1 MMKMGQSYVAV
12 MAAGLAGITLAQG
25 ERRLSVETYRDKM
38 KGGWV
43 GQIAG
48 VCWGAPTEFK
58 WRDKIIPESD
68 VPQWKPEMINNAF
81 GQDDLY
87 VEMTFLR
94 SLEQYGLE
102 VPIRQ
107 AGIDFA
113 NSEYQLWCA
122 NNAGRTNLRR
132 GIAPPDSSHPKF
144 NKCPNDI
151 DYQIEADF
159 AGLISPGMPNA
170 VIGLGE
176 KFGRL
181 MNYGDGVYG
190 GQFMGGMYAAAF
202 FETDILKI
210 IEAGLAC
217 IPAESQYAE
226 MVRDSVK
233 WHAENPGDWEV
244 AWKLCQKKYRE
255 TPKYQKA
262 SNGGID
268 VKINGAYVLLGLLY
282 GNGDIDKT
290 IVTALRGGQD
300 SDCNPS
306 SAGGVVCASLG
317 FSKLPTRFT
326 EKLDLKP
333 KFSYTA
339 YTVPGLLDVCEKL
352 ARQVVVQQGGRM
364 EKGADG
370 VDYFVIPVK
379 PPKPSALEL
388 SWAPGP
394 VADSKFTT
402 EEYAKIRF
410 KPHPADV
417 GGDDPTKRVQG
428 AVDVLYP
435 GWKTS
440 PNGKDMNA
448 GYREEYLGRK
458 HAVMTHPLNR
468 ETGVTLSKL
477 IDVPKGTAPKIE
489 VTVANHDKGDFLFIA
504 KVDGKEVLK
513 QKIGGEKA
521 VWQTLTVDLAL
532 FAGKTVKVELV
543 NQPDGWYCE
552 AAYWGGIEVK

>member
-1 MMKMGQSYVAV
+1 MSNTMKRLAV
-12 MAAGLAGITLAQG
+12 MCVLSVVSIACAQ
-25 ERRLSVETYRDKM
+25 ERRISVEVYRDRM
-38 KGGWV
+38 KGGWI
-43 GQIAG
+43 GQIIG
-48 VCWGAPTEFK
+48 VVWGAPTEFK
-58 WRDKIIPESD
+58 FNGVLVPEES
-68 VPQWKPEMINNAF
+68 VPKWTPEMINNAF

-94 SLEQYGLE
+94 SMEEHGLD
-102 VPIRQ
+102 VSIRQ

-113 NSEYQLWCA
+113 NSEYALWCA

-132 GIAPPDSSHPKF
+132 GIAPPDSSHPHF

-151 DYQIEADF
+151 DYQIESDF
-159 AGLISPGMPNA
+159 AGLISPGLPNS
-170 VIGLGE
+170 VIALGE

-190 GQFMGGMYAAAF
+190 GLFMGGMYAEAF
-202 FETDILKI
+202 FESDLFKVID
-210 IEAGLAC
+210 AGLAC
-217 IPAESQYAE
+217 IPADSQYAE
-226 MVRDSVK
+226 MARDMVR
-233 WHAENPGDWEV
+233 WYRENPGDW
-244 AWKLCQKKYRE
+244 QKTWALALQKYNKN
-255 TPKYQKA
+255 PAYQKS

-268 VKINGAYVLLGLLY
+268 VKINGAFVLLGLLY
-282 GNGDIDKT
+282 GQGDMEKT
-290 IVTALRGGQD
+290 AVIALRGGFD

-306 SAGGVVCASLG
+306 SAAGVLGALTG
-317 FSKLPTRFT
+317 FSRLPVRYTQALKL
-326 EKLDLKP
+326 EP

-339 YTVPGLLDVCEKL
+339 YNVPGLLDVCEKL
-352 ARQVVVQQGGRM
+352 ARQVLVQQGGRM

-370 VDYFVIPVK
+370 VEYFVIPVK

-394 VADSKFTT
+394 VADSKFTA

-458 HAVMTHPLNR
+458 HVVMTHPLNR

-477 IDVPKGTAPKIE
+477 VDVPKGASPKLE
-489 VTVANHDKGDFLFIA
+489 VTVANHDKGDFLFVA

-513 QKIGGEKA
+513 QKVGGGKA
-521 VWQTLTVDLAL
+521 AWQTLTVDLAP

-552 AAYWGGIEVK
+552 AAYWGGIEMK